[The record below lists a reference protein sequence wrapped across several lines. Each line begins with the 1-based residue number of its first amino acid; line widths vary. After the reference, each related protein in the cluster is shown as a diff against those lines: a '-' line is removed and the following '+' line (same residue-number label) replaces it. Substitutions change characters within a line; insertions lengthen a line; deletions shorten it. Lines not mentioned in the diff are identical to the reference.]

1 LKFLPPELA
10 ADADALERF
19 RREARAVSSLN
30 HPHICTL
37 YDVGEHD
44 GQPFMVMELVEGR
57 TLKNAI
63 APGRLP
69 FEQAVALAVD
79 VADALDAAHAQ
90 GIVHRDIK
98 PANIFVTSRG
108 QAKVLDF
115 GIAKMA
121 LAAAAELDVTRA
133 TQERATSAGTTLGTV
148 AYMSP
153 EQARGSDVDERSDLF
168 SCGAVI
174 YEMAT
179 GTVPFPGATPVA
191 IFESL
196 LTPVPPPPSSI
207 VPGIPAEFDRVVA
220 KALEKDREL
229 RYQSAADLRAD
240 LKRVQQ
246 GTATGVTAATT
257 APPTPVMAGAR
268 GAGRRRWPQIAVAAA
283 AVAIAGLAVF
293 LYTGR
298 TRAFSERDP
307 VVIAD
312 FVNTTGEAV
321 FDDTL
326 KE

>member
-1 LKFLPPELA
+1 
-10 ADADALERF
+10 
-19 RREARAVSSLN
+19 
-30 HPHICTL
+30 
-37 YDVGEHD
+37 
-44 GQPFMVMELVEGR
+44 
-57 TLKNAI
+57 
-63 APGRLP
+63 
-69 FEQAVALAVD
+69 
-79 VADALDAAHAQ
+79 
-90 GIVHRDIK
+90 
-98 PANIFVTSRG
+98 
-108 QAKVLDF
+108 
-115 GIAKMA
+115 
-121 LAAAAELDVTRA
+121 
-133 TQERATSAGTTLGTV
+133 
-148 AYMSP
+148 
-153 EQARGSDVDERSDLF
+153 
-168 SCGAVI
+168 GAVI

-196 LTPVPPPPSSI
+196 LTRVPPPPSSI

-257 APPTPVMAGAR
+257 APPTPVLAGAR